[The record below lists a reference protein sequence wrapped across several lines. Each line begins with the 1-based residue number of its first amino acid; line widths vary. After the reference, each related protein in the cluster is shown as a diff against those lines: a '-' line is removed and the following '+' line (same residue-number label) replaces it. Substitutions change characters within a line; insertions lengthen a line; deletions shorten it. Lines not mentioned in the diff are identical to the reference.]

1 MTPGELTD
9 RIAEAAE
16 ERFSRSGGPGGQH
29 VNKASTQVILSVP
42 LDEIGLSEEERERV
56 GERLASR
63 LTADGKLIIRSSETR
78 SQHRNRE
85 IALERAVNLIESA
98 RHGNRRR
105 RPTRPSRGARE
116 RRLQEKRARG
126 ERKRNRRPP
135 DRGGE

>member
-1 MTPGELTD
+1 MTSGELAD

-29 VNKASTQVILSVP
+29 VNKANTQVILSVP
-42 LDEIGLSEEERERV
+42 LDEIGLSEEERARV

-63 LTADGKLIIRSSETR
+63 LTAEGKLIIRSSETR

-98 RHGNRRR
+98 RHGNPRRR
-105 RPTRPSRGARE
+105 LTRPSRAFRE

-135 DRGGE
+135 DRSGE